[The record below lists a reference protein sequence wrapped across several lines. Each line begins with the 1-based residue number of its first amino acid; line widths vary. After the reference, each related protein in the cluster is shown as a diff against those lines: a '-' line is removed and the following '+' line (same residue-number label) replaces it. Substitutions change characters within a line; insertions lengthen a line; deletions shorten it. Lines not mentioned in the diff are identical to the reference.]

1 MSEGRNALYAENYK
15 DAVTALAKVVKMDAG
30 YNDGEALFRLAEAYM
45 GSGDNEK
52 AATYFQRVVDEYG
65 DSQYAED
72 ASENLKTIKG
82 SSDSRDND
90 DSGDSGSNGQ

>member
-1 MSEGRNALYAENYK
+1 MHCMAENYK

-30 YNDGEALFRLAEAYM
+30 YNDGKLFSGWQKPIWAAETM
-45 GSGDNEK
+45 KKQPLIFS
-52 AATYFQRVVDEYG
+52 RVVDEYG

-90 DSGDSGSNGQ
+90 DSGDSDSNGQ